1 MFMIPDNHIFEGRER
16 GVAGSGRVNLLFHSA
31 SSNVSSAQLFR
42 TLR

>member
-16 GVAGSGRVNLLFHSA
+16 GVAGSGRVNLFHSA